1 MIPLTSNEIHLKLPL
16 DLSEISL
23 PVPESRRDNKDLY
36 DEYITVIETEP
47 RRKSMVLKVLFKYK
61 IICFILK
68 LYSKQQNL
76 KYPE

>member
-23 PVPESRRDNKDLY
+23 PVPESRSDNKDLY

-47 RRKSMVLKVLFKYK
+47 RRKSMVLKVLFKYR
-61 IICFILK
+61 IIYFILK
-68 LYSKQQNL
+68 LYHQHEKL
-76 KYPE
+76 KYPK